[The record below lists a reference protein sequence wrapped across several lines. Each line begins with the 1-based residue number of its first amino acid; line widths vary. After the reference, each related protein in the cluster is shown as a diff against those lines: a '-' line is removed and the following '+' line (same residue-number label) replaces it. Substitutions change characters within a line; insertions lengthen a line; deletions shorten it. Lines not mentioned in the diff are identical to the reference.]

1 MKKLKEY
8 KELVNKVE
16 QARDEKAIE
25 EFLLDTDYLIERI
38 SYEDIDF
45 QLCC

>member
-16 QARDEKAIE
+16 QDRDEKAKE
-25 EFLLDTDYLIERI
+25 ELEKWDKLIKEIGPR
-38 SYEDIDF
+38 
-45 QLCC
+45 